1 MGEPS
6 AALSNDVPAQFFPAI
21 QLLTIQPEVPAV
33 CPMNSPSGLHFKT
46 FLLILLMVIFGP
58 LGNTLLS
65 KGMKRIGAVAIR
77 TFPDLLHILYQ
88 VFTSSIIWLGMV
100 SLLMFLLSYMLVLS
114 WADYSYVQPA
124 SSFAYGVVALWGH
137 FLLHETVTPTRWLG
151 VLIIC
156 VGVFVVGYTQP
167 RTTEH
172 N

>member
-1 MGEPS
+1 
-6 AALSNDVPAQFFPAI
+6 
-21 QLLTIQPEVPAV
+21 
-33 CPMNSPSGLHFKT
+33 
-46 FLLILLMVIFGP
+46 MVTFGP
-58 LGNTLLS
+58 LGNALLS
-65 KGMKRIGAVAIR
+65 KGMKHVGTLTIR

-88 VFTSSIIWLGMV
+88 VFSSGVIWLGMG
-100 SLLMFLLSYMLVLS
+100 SLLMFFLSYMLVLS

>member
-1 MGEPS
+1 MKS
-6 AALSNDVPAQFFPAI
+6 SR
-21 QLLTIQPEVPAV
+21 
-33 CPMNSPSGLHFKT
+33 LHFKT
-46 FLLILLMVIFGP
+46 IIMILLMVTFGP

-65 KGMKRIGAVAIR
+65 KGMKRVGAVTVR
-77 TFPDLLHILYQ
+77 SLPDLPHIFFQ
-88 VFTSSIIWLGMV
+88 VFTSGVIWLGMG
-100 SLLMFLLSYMLVLS
+100 SLLLFFLSYMLVLS

-156 VGVFVVGYTQP
+156 AGVFVVGYTPP

>member
-1 MGEPS
+1 MKFPS
-6 AALSNDVPAQFFPAI
+6 SLHPK
-21 QLLTIQPEVPAV
+21 TI
-33 CPMNSPSGLHFKT
+33 
-46 FLLILLMVIFGP
+46 LLILLMVTFGP
-58 LGNTLLS
+58 LGNALLG
-65 KGMKRIGAVAIR
+65 KGMKSIGAVTIR
-77 TFPDLLHILYQ
+77 TFPDLLHVLYQ
-88 VFTSSIIWLGMV
+88 VFTSGTIWLGMV

-137 FLLHETVTPTRWLG
+137 FLLHETVTPTRWIG

-156 VGVFVVGYTQP
+156 AGVFVVGYTHP

>member
-1 MGEPS
+1 MKS
-6 AALSNDVPAQFFPAI
+6 A
-21 QLLTIQPEVPAV
+21 T
-33 CPMNSPSGLHFKT
+33 GLHAKT
-46 FLLILLMVIFGP
+46 VFLILLMVTFGP

-65 KGMKRIGAVAIR
+65 KGMKSIGAITIQ
-77 TFPDLLHILYQ
+77 TFPDLLHVLYR
-88 VFTSSIIWLGMV
+88 VFTSGTIWLGML

-124 SSFAYGVVALWGH
+124 SSFAYGVIALWGH
-137 FLLHETVTPTRWLG
+137 FLLHEAVTPTRWLG

-156 VGVFVVGYTQP
+156 AGVFVVGYTHP